1 MEETLMTD
9 RNGSKRILVIDDE
22 VSTLKMLRLLLRTY
36 GYTVLTAESG
46 EEGLDVFRKE
56 APQIVLTDI
65 RMPGMSGIEA
75 LKELKKID
83 PEAEVI
89 VFTGHGDMDL
99 AIRSL
104 QNDASDFINKPV
116 QRQALEVALKRAEEK
131 ISLRRQIQDYT
142 QNLEAK
148 VAEAT
153 SELSWTCQ
161 QLETLQNISRLVGE
175 AASLGE
181 IVEILRDRI
190 NSISRLKCY
199 RILVLDSNGRSL
211 SSLEESEPGKIPPE
225 FVESLK
231 TANQLRPL
239 TRQEMEQISFLPPED
254 YAKKIMVLPVS
265 RGGDA
270 PAAFAL
276 LGAPSESGEDDIPVV
291 SLLLSQA
298 SGAMRRAALQE
309 EELSAL
315 RVRAKER
322 DRFGEMIGR
331 HEKMAR
337 IYNLIETIADTEAT
351 VLIQGESGTGKELVA
366 RRIHELSHRKKGPF
380 VVINCAA
387 FPQTL
392 IESELFGYEKGAF
405 TGATHARRGSFEV
418 AHGGSIFLD
427 EIGEVPLATQVKLLR
442 VVQFREFQ
450 RIGSESTTK
459 VDVRVLAATS
469 RNLRHEMEQGN
480 FREDLYYRLH
490 VIPIMMPPLRERMT
504 DLPLLVRHFV
514 EKFRAS
520 TGKKVYSLT
529 PEATSLLMR
538 HGWPGNV
545 RELENVIEHAFILAR
560 GDMIRADDLPGYLKE
575 NMRGPYGRED
585 ALVEAEKEHLV
596 RVLNECNGNKI
607 QAARRLRISRSTL
620 YRKLEQYGLEDKDSI

>member
-1 MEETLMTD
+1 MTYRD
-9 RNGSKRILVIDDE
+9 GSKRILVIDDE

-46 EEGLDVFRKE
+46 EEGLAVFRKE

-65 RMPGMSGIEA
+65 RMPGMNGIEV
-75 LKELKKID
+75 LKELKNID

-104 QNDASDFINKPV
+104 QNEASDFINKPV

-131 ISLRRQIQDYT
+131 IGLRRQIRDYT
-142 QNLEAK
+142 QNLETK

-153 SELSWTCQ
+153 AELSWTCQ
-161 QLETLQNISRLVGE
+161 QLDTLQNISRLVGE
-175 AASLGE
+175 AASLSE
-181 IVEILRDRI
+181 IVEILQDRI

-199 RILVLDSNGRSL
+199 RILVIDSSGRSFF
-211 SSLEESEPGKIPPE
+211 SPEESEPGKIPSE
-225 FVESLK
+225 FVDSLK
-231 TANQLRPL
+231 TASQMRPL
-239 TRQEMEQISFLPPED
+239 TREEMEQIAFLFPEEH
-254 YAKKIMVLPVS
+254 AKKMMVIPVY
-265 RGGDA
+265 RGGDT
-270 PAAFAL
+270 PIAFAL
-276 LGAPSESGEDDIPVV
+276 IGAPTESSGDDIPIV

-298 SGAMRRAALQE
+298 SGAIRRAALQE

-322 DRFGEMIGR
+322 DRFGDMIGR

-337 IYNLIETIADTEAT
+337 IYTLIETIADTEAT
-351 VLIQGESGTGKELVA
+351 VLILGESGTGKELVA

-418 AHGGSIFLD
+418 AHGGSIVLD
-427 EIGEVPLATQVKLLR
+427 EIGEIPLATQVKLLR
-442 VVQFREFQ
+442 VIQFREFQ
-450 RIGSESTTK
+450 RIGSESITK
-459 VDVRVLAATS
+459 VDVRVVAATS
-469 RNLRHEMEQGN
+469 RNLRHEMEQGS

-490 VIPIMMPPLRERMT
+490 VIPIIMPPLRERMT
-504 DLPLLVRHFV
+504 DLPLLIRHFI
-514 EKFRAS
+514 EKLRVS

-529 PEATSLLMR
+529 PDATSLLMR
-538 HGWPGNV
+538 HGWSGNV
-545 RELENVIEHAFILAR
+545 RELENVIEHAFILAK
-560 GDMIRADDLPGYLKE
+560 GDMIRAKDLPAYLKE
-575 NMRGPYGRED
+575 NMRVHYARED

-596 RVLNECNGNKI
+596 RVLNECSGNKI

-620 YRKLEQYGLEDKDSI
+620 YRKLEQYGLADKDSN